1 MPRHRDPPRSSVG
14 RRDVQDDVVSLLRQI
29 QELTLRSR
37 QLRRKRANAR
47 ELAETER
54 ARDQLLWRL
63 AAAARRA
70 AMRDSGAAA

>member
-1 MPRHRDPPRSSVG
+1 MPSHGDPPRSRA
-14 RRDVQDDVVSLLRQI
+14 RRDVQDDIVPLLRQI

-37 QLRRKRANAR
+37 QLRRRRADAR

-70 AMRDSGAAA
+70 ATRGSGAAA

>member
-1 MPRHRDPPRSSVG
+1 MPRHGDPPRSRAG
-14 RRDVQDDVVSLLRQI
+14 RDVQDDVVSLLRQI

>member
-1 MPRHRDPPRSSVG
+1 MARHGDPPRSRA

-37 QLRRKRANAR
+37 QLRRKRGNAR
-47 ELAETER
+47 QLAETER
-54 ARDQLLWRL
+54 KRDQLLWRL

-70 AMRDSGAAA
+70 ATRDSGAAA

>member
-1 MPRHRDPPRSSVG
+1 MARHGDPPRSG
-14 RRDVQDDVVSLLRQI
+14 ARPDVQNDVVPLLRQI

-70 AMRDSGAAA
+70 ATRGSGAAA